1 MTGGPG
7 RTEANVE
14 HFIGVTIRKISPNL
28 PFPLP
33 HSIGILHHR
42 NQSTKYHSKYEWY
55 FVDDT
60 LLIDILDTCFN
71 IKFTGSV
78 SSKVVKSFIWT
89 PLYRLICSPLND
101 NGQIV
106 HKRFWREFSFFLL
119 RKSIICCG
127 AGGRRVKGEREAKQ
141 LKTICCSRRK

>member
-106 HKRFWREFSFFLL
+106 HKRFWREFSFSVEKVNYLL
-119 RKSIICCG
+119 WS
-127 AGGRRVKGEREAKQ
+127 RRAARERWERS
-141 LKTICCSRRK
+141 KTIENNLLQQT